1 MKKVPRARR
10 EMATYTPDEIR
21 LVLRAAD
28 KDRNGH
34 LWYLALSGLRRGE
47 VAGLKWSDIDLV
59 AGTLTIARNRVQ
71 AGAGIV
77 VENDPKTLSSCRTL
91 PLDDGLIG
99 VLKRASAR
107 YAQERLL
114 LGNAHADTGYVQ

>member
-1 MKKVPRARR
+1 MG
-10 EMATYTPDEIR
+10 TPGTWR
-21 LVLRAAD
+21 SAA
-28 KDRNGH
+28 
-34 LWYLALSGLRRGE
+34 SRGE